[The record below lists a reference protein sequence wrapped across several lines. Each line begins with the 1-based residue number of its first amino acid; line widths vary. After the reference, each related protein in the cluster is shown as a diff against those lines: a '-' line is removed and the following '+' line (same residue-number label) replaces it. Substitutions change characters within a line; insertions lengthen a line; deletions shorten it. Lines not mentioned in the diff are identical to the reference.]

1 MLNQRGKLALD
12 LLVLPTLLVVPLP
25 LLLAMVLEN
34 RKVVMVHANF
44 RVRYRSGSD
53 AAFPI
58 SPTFVS
64 PVTDAGSFA
73 SIASFYVSSRQMAL
87 LLLPLLTI

>member
-1 MLNQRGKLALD
+1 M
-12 LLVLPTLLVVPLP
+12 
-25 LLLAMVLEN
+25 
-34 RKVVMVHANF
+34 VMVQTSEF
-44 RVRYRSGSD
+44 RYRSGSD

-73 SIASFYVSSRQMAL
+73 SIAFYVGSRQMAL

>member
-34 RKVVMVHANF
+34 RKVVMVQTSEF
-44 RVRYRSGSD
+44 RYRSGSD